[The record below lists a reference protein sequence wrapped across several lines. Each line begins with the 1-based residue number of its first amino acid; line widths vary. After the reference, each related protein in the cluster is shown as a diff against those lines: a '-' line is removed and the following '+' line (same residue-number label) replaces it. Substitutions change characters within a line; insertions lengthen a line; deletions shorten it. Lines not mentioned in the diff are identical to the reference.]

1 MGVGAAFAWGRL
13 VRGPASVQLV
23 GLCVLGA
30 SRRQQREQTCGC
42 RFAWAL
48 ALAQEALQ
56 LKASASLRALA
67 NCRAAY
73 ARTIADAE

>member
-1 MGVGAAFAWGRL
+1 LLGGGLCEDRL
-13 VRGPASVQLV
+13 PYSWW

-73 ARTIADAE
+73 ARTIATLSRHG